1 MYRFPQK
8 VTRYFKFQVCVFIRN
23 INWFFVIAH
32 HLVDG
37 KNAARGAVAHAIK
50 RAFRTFLFAT
60 DSLPV
65 PATPGAVSPLHYL
78 SLFDSLLEAVSRLD
92 WSDPS
97 AALAAFTAPSWL
109 KETLEAC
116 IYALV
121 PEGAEYSSEVAS
133 AVEGAITRAA
143 ACFIVFLILAV
154 LGGMAS
160 FLVTRFLVKRSMA
173 KRALKDNLLSALF
186 DLAFTV
192 LLVAAVIILGILRVP
207 GAILAAIALIV
218 LYSAAALLKSF
229 LLFGRKKLKWK
240 QVVNWRNI
248 GGLVLSDFLIF
259 LLFSACMALTVT
271 PAGEVAGTLLSLP
284 FLFIGLLVIL
294 YNAEAFVRY
303 AVEQRKARVAA
314 ALQEERKEEQPPE
327 AENTAPPDRPRRCPY
342 TKKKSPDGSFLMP
355 EQNRSL
361 KKLQIYAHFAIISL
375 GKKERSDTAERSNG
389 VVTSCTHL
397 SCIHQPRAARLSLRL
412 GLARHPPRT

>member
-65 PATPGAVSPLHYL
+65 PATPGAVSPFHYL

-97 AALAAFTAPSWL
+97 AALAAFTAPGWL

-173 KRALKDNLLSALF
+173 RRALKDNLLSALF

-207 GAILAAIALIV
+207 GAILAGIALIV
-218 LYSAAALLKSF
+218 LYSAALLKAF

-327 AENTAPPDRPRRCPY
+327 AENAAPPGPPEE
-342 TKKKSPDGSFLMP
+342 MP
-355 EQNRSL
+355 VHEE
-361 KKLQIYAHFAIISL
+361 
-375 GKKERSDTAERSNG
+375 KE
-389 VVTSCTHL
+389 
-397 SCIHQPRAARLSLRL
+397 P
-412 GLARHPPRT
+412 